1 MGERVPGGAVPV
13 VWRDRARGNR
23 PRHGRV
29 SRCDTSAACLAGHR
43 AASDAGAILTA
54 VLPQLHVYPA
64 LDDRVPAH
72 HDFCLTARRMAQFR
86 RTVIFYPICILAIW
100 LPRLPRRGG
109 ERDAGRSSDR
119 AEGAPRSPS
128 GPCDDAGGY
137 AAALRRQAS
146 GDDVVP
152 IMLERYAPL
161 WLADCSVPASWR
173 R

>member
-1 MGERVPGGAVPV
+1 MFRDRWGCGHIGTVIFAVQGGALVPCIIGVMGGGTALSAITTGGAIVAGVVMSYVFFGGMRVHMGERVPGGAVPV

-43 AASDAGAILTA
+43 AASDAGAILAA

-86 RTVIFYPICILAIW
+86 AR
-100 LPRLPRRGG
+100 
-109 ERDAGRSSDR
+109 
-119 AEGAPRSPS
+119 
-128 GPCDDAGGY
+128 
-137 AAALRRQAS
+137 
-146 GDDVVP
+146 
-152 IMLERYAPL
+152 
-161 WLADCSVPASWR
+161 
-173 R
+173 